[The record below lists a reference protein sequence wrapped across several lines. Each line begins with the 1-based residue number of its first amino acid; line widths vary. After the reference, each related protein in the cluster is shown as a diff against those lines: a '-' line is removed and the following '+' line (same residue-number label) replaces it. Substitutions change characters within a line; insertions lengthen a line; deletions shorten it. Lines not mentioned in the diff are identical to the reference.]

1 MIQVWNPKDNPLP
14 WKWGKRQKKFSA
26 RIKIGSWVEIDYR
39 AGLPGWFQVVEIS
52 SDRDWIKVDGLEGEI
67 VRHQMISYSNK

>member
-1 MIQVWNPKDNPLP
+1 MIQTWNPKENPHP
-14 WKWGKRQKKFSA
+14 WKWGKGQKKFSA

-39 AGLPGWFQVVEIS
+39 AGLPGWFQVVAIS
-52 SDRDWIKVDGLEGEI
+52 FDRDWIKVDGLEGEI